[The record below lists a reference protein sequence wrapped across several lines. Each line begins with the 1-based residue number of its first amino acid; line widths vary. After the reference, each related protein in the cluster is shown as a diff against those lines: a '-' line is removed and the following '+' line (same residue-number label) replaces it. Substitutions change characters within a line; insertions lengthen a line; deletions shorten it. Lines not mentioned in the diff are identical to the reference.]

1 MSQQPLPIGT
11 RSQLFVDDYLIAVSE
26 GLATTLHP
34 MTKHPEPVLQA
45 KAPWERPEV
54 GGLWVFQHALYD
66 PHEGLFKLWYNSYGT
81 YPARNQQPEP
91 IYSCYATSADGLH
104 WERPPLGL
112 FAYEGSTDNN
122 ITGSGRDGVPGFN
135 GGLLDCAEMAGLE
148 PPERRYKTAGSLG
161 RDADG
166 RGTHGVSFSPD
177 GLRWQPYAG
186 NPVIAGYGRGD
197 VISCVKQRSRKTCP
211 SCRVPSM
218 RCSRRSVCSWD
229 GFAGAPL

>member
-11 RSQLFVDDYLIAVSE
+11 RSQLFVDDYLIIVSE

-122 ITGSGRDGVPGFN
+122 ITGSGRDGVPGCN

-148 PPERRYKTAGSLG
+148 PPERRYKTAGSPL
-161 RDADG
+161 RCVPQRTTWA
-166 RGTHGVSFSPD
+166 GTPSRSGPSRTWCWPQTCSMM
-177 GLRWQPYAG
+177 RWQRSGAP
-186 NPVIAGYGRGD
+186 P
-197 VISCVKQRSRKTCP
+197 RSR
-211 SCRVPSM
+211 SCATIIRTITAASSM
-218 RCSRRSVCSWD
+218 
-229 GFAGAPL
+229 G